1 MEFTIE
7 QLEKIIN
14 EAPEGAEYYYHS
26 EDELYKYRKKEIP
39 LYYFRD
45 GGIWKPS
52 MNKGYSEYII
62 NNSQKLTDLA
72 EQLQGMKMQEEA
84 KQVEWKNGDDVAY
97 GADTDCHTFIGYTA
111 DGMAC
116 VRYNTVNSFFE
127 IPVSEIHRPPT
138 PEQKQAQIDERNGE
152 LFFNMA
158 SKTKSAIESGF
169 FHSWHKED
177 SATKSH
183 YIDIAKQIDFIGK
196 LSA

>member
-7 QLEKIIN
+7 QLEKTIN

-72 EQLQGMKMQEEA
+72 EQLQEMKTQE
-84 KQVEWKNGDDVAY
+84 
-97 GADTDCHTFIGYTA
+97 
-111 DGMAC
+111 
-116 VRYNTVNSFFE
+116 
-127 IPVSEIHRPPT
+127 
-138 PEQKQAQIDERNGE
+138 
-152 LFFNMA
+152 
-158 SKTKSAIESGF
+158 
-169 FHSWHKED
+169 
-177 SATKSH
+177 
-183 YIDIAKQIDFIGK
+183 
-196 LSA
+196 